1 MKPYHPTFCI
11 LTAFALFVSTA
22 SVAGGTSPVPA
33 SAADGT
39 PPSPIVPGN
48 AVYPV
53 NGYWVTAP
61 SADASACYVWS
72 YSRGATAMDKDPCS
86 GHGNWRMPAM
96 RDFSVMAGWQAS
108 CPWTQESGKD
118 IHPVRGNR
126 DAWSVAFPNGVYLSS
141 SDRAADSHVWA
152 MYSDG
157 NGKAGYT
164 WDIKRAARN
173 YIRCVQGGEEKDG
186 ASVRETI
193 EELINYISNTN
204 NNE

>member
-1 MKPYHPTFCI
+1 MAP
-11 LTAFALFVSTA
+11 AF
-22 SVAGGTSPVPA
+22 
-33 SAADGT
+33 
-39 PPSPIVPGN
+39 PIVPGN

-72 YSRGATAMDKDPCS
+72 YSRGLPPWTRTLAAVTATGACPLCATS
-86 GHGNWRMPAM
+86 R
-96 RDFSVMAGWQAS
+96 SWQAGRLPALDTGIREGHTPRPGQPRCLERRLPQRS
-108 CPWTQESGKD
+108 L
-118 IHPVRGNR
+118 PVIVRPCRRQPRMGDVFR
-126 DAWSVAFPNGVYLSS
+126 RKRQGRLYLG
-141 SDRAADSHVWA
+141 HQ
-152 MYSDG
+152 
-157 NGKAGYT
+157 
-164 WDIKRAARN
+164 RAARN